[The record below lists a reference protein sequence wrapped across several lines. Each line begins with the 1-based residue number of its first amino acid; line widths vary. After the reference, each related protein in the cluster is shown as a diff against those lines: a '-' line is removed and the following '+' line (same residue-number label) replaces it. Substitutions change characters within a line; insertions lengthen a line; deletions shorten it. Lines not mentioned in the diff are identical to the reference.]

1 MTLEHLSSSSI
12 LILTLFIFSISI
24 NFWVSFS
31 QESPTIYELLKR
43 NGLPMGLFPKGV
55 TNFSFDD
62 SGRFQVYLDHA
73 CNAKFE
79 DELHYD
85 SNVSGNLTYGRIGQ
99 LSGISAKDLFLWFL
113 VKEIWVDIPNSGL
126 IYFDVGVVS
135 KQFSLSSF
143 ETPRE
148 CLASS
153 IPKIISRK
161 LGHDIPNHQ
170 ELSRAIL

>member
-1 MTLEHLSSSSI
+1 MPPSI
-12 LILTLFIFSISI
+12 LLLTLFTLSISTH
-24 NFWVSFS
+24 FWVSYS
-31 QESPTIYELLKR
+31 QQSPTIYELLKL

-55 TNFSFDD
+55 TNFSVDD
-62 SGRFQVYLDHA
+62 SGRFQVFLDEA

-85 SNVSGNLTYGRIGQ
+85 QNVSGCLTFGRIND

-113 VKEIWVDIPNSGL
+113 VKEIWVDIPSSGL

-143 ETPRE
+143 ETPRA
-148 CLASS
+148 CVASNV
-153 IPKIISRK
+153 PKILSRK
-161 LGHDIPNHQ
+161 VGNDEHEPDHQ
-170 ELSRAIL
+170 EPTRAIL

>member
-1 MTLEHLSSSSI
+1 MNLEQFHSSI
-12 LILTLFIFSISI
+12 LILTLFFFSISI
-24 NFWVSFS
+24 NFWRSYS
-31 QESPTIYELLKR
+31 QESTTIYEILKS

-79 DELHYD
+79 AELHYD
-85 SNVSGNLTYGRIGQ
+85 KNVSGNLTYGRIGQ

-113 VKEIWVDIPNSGL
+113 VKEIWVDIPSSGL

-143 ETPRE
+143 ESPRE

-153 IPKIISRK
+153 VPKIISRK
-161 LGHDIPNHQ
+161 LGHDEPNLQ
-170 ELSRAIL
+170 KLWRPFL

>member
-1 MTLEHLSSSSI
+1 
-12 LILTLFIFSISI
+12 
-24 NFWVSFS
+24 
-31 QESPTIYELLKR
+31 
-43 NGLPMGLFPKGV
+43 MGLFPKGV
-55 TNFSFDD
+55 TNFSLDN
-62 SGRFQVYLDHA
+62 SGRFQVYLDQA
-73 CNAKFE
+73 CDAKFE

-85 SNVSGNLTYGRIGQ
+85 RNVSGNITFGRIGQ

-113 VKEIWVDIPNSGL
+113 VKEIWVDIPSSGL

-153 IPKIISRK
+153 VPKVTKVRSF
-161 LGHDIPNHQ
+161 NMFTFF
-170 ELSRAIL
+170 LSC